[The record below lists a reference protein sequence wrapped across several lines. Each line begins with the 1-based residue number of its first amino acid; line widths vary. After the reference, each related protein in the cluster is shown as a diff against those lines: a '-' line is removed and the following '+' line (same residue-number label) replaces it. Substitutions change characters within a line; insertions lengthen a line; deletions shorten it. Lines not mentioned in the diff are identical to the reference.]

1 MGNIPEKLLAG
12 SVSRSVYSLFHGP
25 VRTLFAHLAGRQ
37 RTVFVR
43 IAAANPPRR
52 WA

>member
-12 SVSRSVYSLFHGP
+12 SVSRTVYSLFHGLE
-25 VRTLFAHLAGRQ
+25 RTLFAQRGGGP

-43 IAAANPPRR
+43 ITLTKTTRR
-52 WA
+52 WT